1 MYSILPKLREDM
13 QLRGF
18 SKHTIRSY
26 TECVTEYLSLLN
38 KPLSAT
44 IANTASTRPS
54 ARSKPATSKHTE
66 QLRKTAIQCVFPYIP
81 LLITMKLLQ
90 PKSEIYIYPQSSHC

>member
-54 ARSKPATSKHTE
+54 ARSKPATSTDRIGHAHGALYHHSFSKIP
-66 QLRKTAIQCVFPYIP
+66 AGVFHRISQASIFLPDH
-81 LLITMKLLQ
+81 M
-90 PKSEIYIYPQSSHC
+90 

>member
-26 TECVTEYLSLLN
+26 TECVMEYLSLLN

-44 IANTASTRPS
+44 TENDVRAFQLYLQNVRHLTLGSVNVHNTG
-54 ARSKPATSKHTE
+54 
-66 QLRKTAIQCVFPYIP
+66 IF
-81 LLITMKLLQ
+81 
-90 PKSEIYIYPQSSHC
+90 

>member
-26 TECVTEYLSLLN
+26 TERVTEYLSLLN

-44 IANTASTRPS
+44 TEYDVRAFISALSAEYPASYAGFCQRT
-54 ARSKPATSKHTE
+54 HGG
-66 QLRKTAIQCVFPYIP
+66 CP
-81 LLITMKLLQ
+81 LSL
-90 PKSEIYIYPQSSHC
+90 